1 MLAVAYAASV
11 ARPPQTQPQ
20 HALVTEGNK
29 HSLLCVSTAVNLKT
43 ATCNSDCNN
52 GRDCPE
58 ACFCLEH
65 TYYMPPEED
74 DLALSMSGSGLER
87 VSDALHSTHAS
98 AHLTSLTRELGPADT
113 LKACASLSDT
123 VDTQWSKCRL
133 GRALARLPPVPLL
146 CLFEARLAAPGSA
159 ALPGTRA
166 SRLQSRRFVHR
177 A

>member
-11 ARPPQTQPQ
+11 ARPPQAQQQ
-20 HALVTEGNK
+20 HALVTEGSK

-133 GRALARLPPVPLL
+133 GRALARLPLVPPL

>member
-1 MLAVAYAASV
+1 MLAALVTASV
-11 ARPPQTQPQ
+11 ARPSQARQQ
-20 HALVTEGNK
+20 QALVTKETK

-65 TYYMPPEED
+65 TYFMPPEED
-74 DLALSMSGSGLER
+74 DLALSMSGNGLER

-98 AHLTSLTRELGPADT
+98 AHLTSLHRELGPADT

-123 VDTQWSKCRL
+123 VHTHGQSAPSLAASQLGSCASS
-133 GRALARLPPVPLL
+133 GRA
-146 CLFEARLAAPGSA
+146 
-159 ALPGTRA
+159 
-166 SRLQSRRFVHR
+166 
-177 A
+177 

>member
-11 ARPPQTQPQ
+11 ARPPQAQQQ
-20 HALVTEGNK
+20 HALVTEGSK

-52 GRDCPE
+52 GRDCPK

-65 TYYMPPEED
+65 TYYMPPEEE
-74 DLALSMSGSGLER
+74 DLALSMSDRGLER
-87 VSDALHSTHAS
+87 VTSQTPRALHAAHAS
-98 AHLTSLTRELGPADT
+98 SHLTSLHRELGPADT

-133 GRALARLPPVPLL
+133 GRALARLL
-146 CLFEARLAAPGSA
+146 CLSC
-159 ALPGTRA
+159 A
-166 SRLQSRRFVHR
+166 SSRHV
-177 A
+177 

>member
-1 MLAVAYAASV
+1 MLAAAFAAGV
-11 ARPPQTQPQ
+11 ARPPQAQQQ
-20 HALVTEGNK
+20 HALVTKETK

-65 TYYMPPEED
+65 TYFMPPEED
-74 DLALSMSGSGLER
+74 DLALSMSGNGLER

-98 AHLTSLTRELGPADT
+98 AHLTSLHRELGPADT

-123 VDTQWSKCRL
+123 VDTHGQ
-133 GRALARLPPVPLL
+133 
-146 CLFEARLAAPGSA
+146 SA
-159 ALPGTRA
+159 ALAASQLGSCASSGRA
-166 SRLQSRRFVHR
+166 
-177 A
+177 